1 MDSGVSRSNEG
12 GSKDERSSRGERAHR
27 SFCLLRK
34 VGVSA
39 ARCDVPTYVHTRVDP
54 RANNCQMKI
63 YLFANT
69 PLKIRRGNSRENS
82 RVCCSRQM
90 YVVAVAAARERHI
103 SRAHV
108 LQIIPYLSNWRP
120 SCSDIIRLT
129 ESVDWQSSTE
139 CIQKREKFR

>member
-12 GSKDERSSRGERAHR
+12 GSKDERSSLGELAHR

-69 PLKIRRGNSRENS
+69 PLTLACTGTLERTLACTAHGE
-82 RVCCSRQM
+82 CCTF
-90 YVVAVAAARERHI
+90 AVAATRETHLPCTRVTNNSVFVQVTSVFVGYYSI
-103 SRAHV
+103 
-108 LQIIPYLSNWRP
+108 
-120 SCSDIIRLT
+120 DRLDRLPI
-129 ESVDWQSSTE
+129 VDRMYSKKGE
-139 CIQKREKFR
+139 I

>member
-69 PLKIRRGNSRENS
+69 LLTVWRVRELSRELS
-82 RVCCSRQM
+82 RVLLTANIQRRRRCRANDTSPVCTRVPNNSLFIQLTSVLFGYYSTDRIGRLTIIGQM
-90 YVVAVAAARERHI
+90 Y
-103 SRAHV
+103 
-108 LQIIPYLSNWRP
+108 P
-120 SCSDIIRLT
+120 
-129 ESVDWQSSTE
+129 
-139 CIQKREKFR
+139 KKEKI

>member
-12 GSKDERSSRGERAHR
+12 GSKDERSSCGERAYCR

-69 PLKIRRGNSRENS
+69 LLLTMACTGTLERTLARVAHGENTTS
-82 RVCCSRQM
+82 PSLP
-90 YVVAVAAARERHI
+90 RERHI
-103 SRAHV
+103 SRAHTC
-108 LQIIPYLSNWRP
+108 Y
-120 SCSDIIRLT
+120 
-129 ESVDWQSSTE
+129 
-139 CIQKREKFR
+139 K

>member
-12 GSKDERSSRGERAHR
+12 GSKDERSSLGERAHR

-69 PLKIRRGNSRENS
+69 PLTLACTGILERTLACIAHGECTTSPS
-82 RVCCSRQM
+82 LP
-90 YVVAVAAARERHI
+90 RERHI
-103 SRAHV
+103 FHAHV
-108 LQIIPYLSNWRP
+108 LQIIPYLSN
-120 SCSDIIRLT
+120 
-129 ESVDWQSSTE
+129 
-139 CIQKREKFR
+139 